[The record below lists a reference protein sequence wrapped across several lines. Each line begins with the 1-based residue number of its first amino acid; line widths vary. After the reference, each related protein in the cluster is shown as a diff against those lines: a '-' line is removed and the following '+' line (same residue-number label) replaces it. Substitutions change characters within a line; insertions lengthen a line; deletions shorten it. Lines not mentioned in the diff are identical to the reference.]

1 MKPRTKHCEGPDE
14 RTESSQRAVRQTKRR
29 QKVWP
34 VSQPKGSRPQITP
47 PVPRWRQVADYL
59 REGILSGQFPAGQP
73 LPSEEVL
80 AGEFG
85 VSRPVIR
92 QAVATL
98 TGEGLASVRRPFGA
112 IVRDPHARPAHTEDR
127 SLNADYTEPDSA
139 SWKMVGKPVYVR
151 VDATAAHAGLLTG
164 IYVGTPM
171 LTREALYASGDRR
184 RSVWLAMPFPIA
196 AELDTPWQTRSHLPE
211 PAEVYRWFAEHGHE
225 VAFRDHVR
233 ARMPF
238 GDETE
243 SLSAQPGTPLLVA
256 TRAATVNGRP
266 VTLEE
271 SRAPANQTELAY
283 LVAHKV
289 TK

>member
-1 MKPRTKHCEGPDE
+1 MEPRMKHCGCPEE
-14 RTESSQRAVRQTKRR
+14 RTESLQRAVRQTKRR

-98 TGEGLASVRRPFGA
+98 TGEGLVSVRRPFGA
-112 IVRDPHARPAHTEDR
+112 IVRDPHARPAYTEER

-139 SWKMVGKPVYVR
+139 SWKVVGKPVYVR
-151 VDATAAHAGLLTG
+151 IDATAAHAGLLTG
-164 IYVGTPM
+164 TYIGTPM

-211 PAEVYRWFAEHGHE
+211 PAEVYRWFADHGHE
-225 VAFRDHVR
+225 LTFRDQIR

-243 SLSAQPGTPLLVA
+243 SLNTKPGTPLLVA
-256 TRAATVNGRP
+256 ARVTTVGTRLAL
-266 VTLEE
+266 LEE
-271 SRAPANQTELAY
+271 TRTPADQAELAY
-283 LVAHKV
+283 AVAR
-289 TK
+289 T